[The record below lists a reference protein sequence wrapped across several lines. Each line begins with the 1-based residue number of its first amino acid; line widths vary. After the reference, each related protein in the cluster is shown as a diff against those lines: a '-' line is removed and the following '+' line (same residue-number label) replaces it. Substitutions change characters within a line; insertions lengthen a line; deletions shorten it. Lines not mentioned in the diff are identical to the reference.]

1 MYEQCAGCIR
11 GGARID
17 PFPLC
22 AFQELLSR
30 QINLAADAWRADVLN
45 PLRMRRIGH
54 DVKLAA
60 RIALIVGLGGMI
72 ALIAHEGALSIVK
85 LLSQAGWTLLWLVP
99 LHALPLLLDAVGWR
113 ALIVA
118 PTKLPSLFWIAT
130 VRQAVNGLLPVA
142 NIGGE
147 VVGIMLLARSGVG
160 GTWAA
165 SSVIV
170 EVLLTIVNQYLFVAL
185 GVAFLLWITHA
196 MQLTVGLLMGL
207 AASTPVL
214 ALLIVLLRH
223 GAVFERLQRLAGRLF
238 GPDLQRSGVLQRGA
252 DVDVAIR
259 NLFGAHARL
268 ARALSWQFA
277 GLIAECLETWAAL
290 RFLGVPV
297 GFSKA
302 LVLESL
308 TQAARQF
315 IFIVP
320 AGLGVQELG
329 LVAVGHVLG
338 LGSDVAIAL
347 SLAKR
352 MTRNLFGVPALLA
365 WQWTETR
372 RGLGARPKPQR
383 LGISTQP
390 TP

>member
-1 MYEQCAGCIR
+1 M
-11 GGARID
+11 
-17 PFPLC
+17 
-22 AFQELLSR
+22 
-30 QINLAADAWRADVLN
+30 
-45 PLRMRRIGH
+45 
-54 DVKLAA
+54 KLAA
-60 RIALIVGLGGMI
+60 RIALIVGLGAMI
-72 ALIAHEGALSIVK
+72 ALIAHEGAMSIVN

-99 LHALPLLLDAVGWR
+99 LHALPLLLDAAGWR
-113 ALIVA
+113 ALIAA
-118 PTKLPSLFWIAT
+118 PTKLSALFWIAT
-130 VRQAVNGLLPVA
+130 LRQAVNGLLPVA

-147 VVGIMLLARSGVG
+147 VVGVMLLARSGVG
-160 GTWAA
+160 GTLAA

-185 GVAFLLWITHA
+185 GVGLLLWITHA
-196 MQLTVGLLMGL
+196 MQLTFGLLVGL
-207 AASTPVL
+207 AASTPVI

-238 GPDLQRSGVLQRGA
+238 GPDLERSGVLQHGA
-252 DVDVAIR
+252 DVDAAIR
-259 NLFGAHARL
+259 MLLGAYTRL
-268 ARALSWQFA
+268 ARALGWQFA
-277 GLIAECLETWAAL
+277 GLIAEGLETWAAL

-338 LGSDVAIAL
+338 IGSDVAIAL

-352 MTRNLFGVPALLA
+352 MTRILFGVPALLA
-365 WQWTETR
+365 WQWTEAR
-372 RGLGARPKPQR
+372 RGLEHVRSR
-383 LGISTQP
+383 SDY
-390 TP
+390 